1 LIDQRNL
8 AFNNRVMRRYLEPP
22 DPETLAEP
30 LPRRI
35 VLADP
40 KSFWSSAT
48 IGRAFSVRSTNKPI
62 DAVDGVILD
71 AIATPAHG
79 RAEVEHKQANAYHPV
94 QGRALR
100 SDGRHG
106 RSARMRITK
115 AAKKKRGRFGP
126 ASPEV
131 SS

>member
-1 LIDQRNL
+1 
-8 AFNNRVMRRYLEPP
+8 MREYLEPL

-48 IGRAFSVRSTNKPI
+48 IGRAFSAYSTNKLI
-62 DAVDGVILD
+62 DTADGVILD

-79 RAEVEHKQANAYHPV
+79 RAEVEHEQANAYHPV

-100 SDGRHG
+100 SDGRPG
-106 RSARMRITK
+106 RSARTRITK
-115 AAKKKRGRFGP
+115 VAKKKRGQCGP